1 MPDILWSK
9 PLAEITPT
17 PPGALTATGDTRST
31 VDSFTVGPL
40 RKGTLTGVPT
50 EEFSILGGV
59 RAGAYGASSA
69 RDELWS
75 RKFSGQLV
83 VVPTGPNEAGVVH
96 LTPFARGIG
105 ASRLERRV
113 PGKQTDYL
121 LVPAGGPP
129 TGPEKVFDALYDTN
143 LPTSTRGWLSLI
155 CRSTTV
161 PGFLNPTL
169 LQWSYGQPLGALNPH
184 SFFLRALFQRW
195 LAGGVPPVT
204 PGTATS
210 LKVKVKIE
218 LGPPGGPA
226 STWDYTQEDAALP
239 AIAPPTV
246 PAVGMVLRPPVAFG
260 ATPITT
266 GAPVP
271 VPVGMPVELRV
282 SLEVQIIVT
291 TFVLPPAAL
300 CFAAPGLSSEVEL
313 IFDETQ
319 APTVVNHL
327 SVGFTVT

>member
-31 VDSFTVGPL
+31 VDSFTVGP
-40 RKGTLTGVPT
+40 RRRATLTGVPT

-59 RAGAYGASSA
+59 RAGAYGAASS
-69 RDELWS
+69 RDEIWT
-75 RKFSGQLV
+75 RIFSGQLV
-83 VVPTGPNEAGVVH
+83 VVPSTANDAGLVR

-113 PGKQTDYL
+113 PAKQTDFL

-129 TGPEKVFDALYDTN
+129 TGPERVFDDLYDTN
-143 LPTSTRGWLSLI
+143 LPTSKRGWLSMI

-169 LQWSYGQPLGALNPH
+169 LQLSYGQPLGAMNPH

-204 PGTATS
+204 PGTVTS
-210 LKVKVKIE
+210 LKVTVKVE

-226 STWDYTQEDAALP
+226 WTTDHTQEVAALP
-239 AIAPPTV
+239 ATAPPPP
-246 PAVGMVLRPPVAFG
+246 PAAGMLLRPPVAFG
-260 ATPITT
+260 ATPITSS
-266 GAPVP
+266 APVP
-271 VPVGMPVELRV
+271 VPVGVPVELRV
-282 SLEVQIIVT
+282 LLEVQIIVT

-313 IFDETQ
+313 LFDETQ